1 MQFSEQWLREWV
13 NPPLTTR
20 ELSERLTMGGL
31 EVDALTPVAASVSGV
46 VVGEIV
52 EANPHPNADRLRV
65 CIVNAGDKESLS
77 IVCGAANARAG
88 IRIPVAR
95 VGAQLPNGL
104 EIKRAKL
111 RGVDSFGML
120 CSARELGIEDSF
132 DGLWELPAD
141 APIGVSLDAYL
152 QLQDI
157 SITLGLTPNRGDC
170 LSVAGVA
177 REVAALSGTALRTES
192 VLPSK
197 ITSQVQDTF
206 PIRLDASDACPR
218 YAGRVIRHI
227 NPRAQTPI
235 WLRERLRRSGIRSIH
250 PVVDVTNYVLLELGQ
265 PMHAFDLS
273 QLRGGISVRFARDD
287 EQITFLDHKTVNLRR
302 GALLIADNEGPI
314 ALAGVMGGLRT
325 AVTPDSVDLFL
336 EAAFFAPDALAGQ
349 ARSYGL
355 HTDSSHRFE
364 RGVDPALPA
373 RAIERATEL
382 LQSIVGGAPGP
393 TVVVEHVESLPRRA
407 TLNLRSSRVTHML
420 GQEYSNDKIER
431 VLLDLGMH
439 IEKTE
444 TGWRVT
450 PPTFRF
456 DIALEVDLIEEIARV
471 SGYDAI
477 RDQLAPAFVQVVGCS
492 ETTVSASSA
501 RNRLIERGYQEAI
514 TYSFVSE
521 ALQAKLVP
529 DIAGRRLAN
538 PITADMAVMRTTL
551 WTGLLGALAHN
562 QNRQQPRVRL
572 FEMGRVFVAGSEST
586 RIAAVICGPAL
597 AANWSHGT
605 QIVDFFDVKGD
616 VESLLDLA
624 GIGAE
629 VRFIAASHTALQDGQ
644 CAKIET
650 ISGRHVGWLGAFH
663 PTLHEHFNVRGT
675 VYLFELEWAALALS
689 KLPKFSEL
697 SKFPSIER
705 DLAVV
710 LDREIPS
717 DQIRECAREAA
728 GALLRELTIF
738 DVYQG
743 ERIDSGRKSLALR
756 FTLQDTVRTLTDEE
770 ADQLISRV
778 LAALQKQFGAKL
790 RD

>member
-1 MQFSEQWLREWV
+1 MQFSERWLREWV
-13 NPPLTTR
+13 NPALTTR

-46 VVGEIV
+46 VVGEILD
-52 EANPHPNADRLRV
+52 ANPHPNADRLRV
-65 CIVNAGDKESLS
+65 CNVNVGDKESLS

-88 IRIPVAR
+88 IRVPVAR
-95 VGAQLPNGL
+95 VGALLTNGL

-111 RGVDSFGML
+111 RGVESFGML
-120 CSARELGIEDSF
+120 CSARELGVEDSF

-141 APIGVSLDAYL
+141 APIGVPLEVYL
-152 QLQDI
+152 QLQDV

-170 LSVAGVA
+170 LSVIGVA
-177 REVAALSGTALRTES
+177 REVAALTDTALQADPISSTKIAPKIKES
-192 VLPSK
+192 
-197 ITSQVQDTF
+197 F
-206 PIRLDASDACPR
+206 PIRLDASRACPR
-218 YAGRVIRHI
+218 YVGRVIRHI

-265 PMHAFDLS
+265 PMHAFDLN
-273 QLRGGISVRFARDD
+273 QLREGICVRFARDG
-287 EQITFLDHKTVNLRR
+287 EQITLLDNKTVNLRS
-302 GALLIADNEGPI
+302 GALLIADGEGPI
-314 ALAGVMGGLRT
+314 ALAGIMGGLRT
-325 AVTPDSVDLFL
+325 AVTAQSTDLFL
-336 EAAFFAPDALAGQ
+336 EAAFFTPDALAGQ
-349 ARSYGL
+349 ARGYGL

-364 RGVDPALPA
+364 RGVDPELPA
-373 RAIERATEL
+373 RAMERATEL
-382 LQSIVGGAPGP
+382 LQSIVGGEPGP
-393 TVVVEHVESLPRRA
+393 AVTVEHAESLPRRVA
-407 TLNLRSSRVTHML
+407 LDLRSSRVARVL
-420 GQEYSNDKIER
+420 GQDYANEKIER
-431 VLLDLGMH
+431 VLLGLGMG

-444 TGWRVT
+444 IGWRVS

-471 SGYDAI
+471 SGYDGI
-477 RDQLAPAFVQVVGCS
+477 RDQIAPAFVNVVGSS
-492 ETTVSASSA
+492 ETTVAVSSV

-514 TYSFVSE
+514 TYSFVNE
-521 ALQAKLVP
+521 ALQTKLVP
-529 DIAGRRLAN
+529 DMACRRLAN

-572 FEMGRVFVAGSEST
+572 FEIGRVFIAGSEPV
-586 RIAAVICGPAL
+586 RISAVISGPAL
-597 AANWSHGT
+597 AARWSHGAKE
-605 QIVDFFDVKGD
+605 VDFFDVKGD

-624 GIGAE
+624 GINSE
-629 VRFIAASHTALQDGQ
+629 VRFLPATHAALQDGQ

-650 ISGRHVGWLGAFH
+650 ASGRHVGWLGAFH
-663 PTLHEHFNVRGT
+663 PALHEHFNLRGT
-675 VYLFELEWAALALS
+675 IYLFELEWAEVAIS

-710 LDREIPS
+710 MDQEMLSDRIC
-717 DQIRECAREAA
+717 ECAREAA

-756 FTLQDTVRTLTDEE
+756 FVLQDTVRTLTDEE

-778 LAALQKQFGAKL
+778 LAALQKQFGATL